1 MLFNTLSKK
10 LAIPLISL
18 SDSIKSQEESQSAT
32 DNGIVLTGS
41 DYKGILSRLD
51 FMLFRKSAVKKK
63 VKELEEYGVCVSSIL
78 SVFPDVDNPLI
89 VFNQSSQ
96 AENYCKDNIL
106 PKMDVSFKG
115 IIKRI
120 LCLLGGNHPSVNSFI
135 LLTGNTDKFKKIN
148 SILNESKL
156 HAQQDLLCI
165 TTSNPVFLSF
175 SANAVP
181 DYVVHHAELGD
192 FELRQELHRVLE
204 PIISKPLTQTIHEKQ
219 SYFVESGLPGKPW
232 FQLLKNNKLSM
243 NEIKVRS
250 LNTLKDFEQ
259 RIKKVEHWTKSIDA
273 VEIFN
278 QQFEQSHAIRKFKP
292 SIVSACSELVGSLPQ
307 EYVVKGSWQHGDYCI
322 NNLIF
327 ADDKT
332 YVIDFEEFGDTL
344 MPLQDIFSLALS
356 FYIQREIQTLDL
368 LALDLAYCLRAT
380 DKNLKPLLSLLFIYH
395 LLFRLGAW
403 GSNPNRAFI
412 CDWLQDILVKHIENP
427 RVLFLEF
434 LTD

>member
-1 MLFNTLSKK
+1 
-10 LAIPLISL
+10 
-18 SDSIKSQEESQSAT
+18 
-32 DNGIVLTGS
+32 
-41 DYKGILSRLD
+41 
-51 FMLFRKSAVKKK
+51 
-63 VKELEEYGVCVSSIL
+63 
-78 SVFPDVDNPLI
+78 
-89 VFNQSSQ
+89 
-96 AENYCKDNIL
+96 
-106 PKMDVSFKG
+106 
-115 IIKRI
+115 
-120 LCLLGGNHPSVNSFI
+120 
-135 LLTGNTDKFKKIN
+135 
-148 SILNESKL
+148 
-156 HAQQDLLCI
+156 
-165 TTSNPVFLSF
+165 
-175 SANAVP
+175 
-181 DYVVHHAELGD
+181 
-192 FELRQELHRVLE
+192 
-204 PIISKPLTQTIHEKQ
+204 
-219 SYFVESGLPGKPW
+219 
-232 FQLLKNNKLSM
+232 M

-278 QQFEQSHAIRKFKP
+278 QQFEQSHGIRKFKP

-368 LALDLAYCLRAT
+368 LALDLAYCLRNT